1 MSSSTASPAEDTA
14 DGGPDGPGG
23 RVPAPRAWAV
33 VLASSIGQFL
43 VVLDVSVVNV
53 ALPGIRDGLGLS
65 PSALQWVVNAYALTF
80 AGFLLLG
87 GRAADLFGRKPVYL
101 TGLGLFTAASLAGGL
116 AQDPGTL
123 IAARAAQGVGA
134 AVLAPVTL
142 SLLTSTFPEGP
153 ARTRAIATWAAVGTA
168 GGAAGG
174 LVGGLLTDLLSWR
187 WVLLVNVPVGAVV
200 VALVAVSLRERH
212 ERTGRGLDLPGA
224 ALVTVGVAALAYGI
238 GQTES
243 HAWDAP
249 GTLLPLVGGLLAL
262 AAFVA
267 VEKRSAEPLVPLG
280 LFRLR
285 SVTAGNLVTLV
296 SMVGGFAMWYF
307 LSLYMQNVLGYSAVR
322 AGLSFLP
329 HTLAIIA
336 GSKAAPRLMAR
347 FGSRTMIAAGGVTAA
362 AGFAWQGLAL
372 DADGTFLGTILG
384 PAVVMAGGFG
394 LLMTPMTDA
403 ATTGTAP
410 EEAGVVA
417 GLVNTSRQIGSA
429 LGLTILGTVSAHATD
444 GGTTKGAAADGYAAA
459 FLAASAITAAAML
472 LVALLPRPAP
482 AVRPRT

>member
-14 DGGPDGPGG
+14 GGGPEAPGA
-23 RVPAPRAWAV
+23 RTAAPRAWAV

-53 ALPGIRDGLGLS
+53 ALPGIRDGLGLGAS
-65 PSALQWVVNAYALTF
+65 SLQWVVNAYALTF

-116 AQDPGTL
+116 AQGAGTL
-123 IAARAAQGVGA
+123 IAARAVQGVGA

-200 VALVAVSLRERH
+200 IAVVAVGLRERH
-212 ERTGRGLDLPGA
+212 ERTARRGLDLPGA
-224 ALVTVGVAALAYGI
+224 ALVTGGVAALAYGI

-249 GTLLPLVGGLLAL
+249 GTLLPLAGGLLAL

-347 FGSRTMIAAGGVTAA
+347 FGSRTMIAVGGLTAA
-362 AGFAWQGLAL
+362 AGFAWQGLVL
-372 DADGTFLGTILG
+372 DADGTFLGTVLG
-384 PAVVMAGGFG
+384 PAVAMAGGFG

-429 LGLTILGTVSAHATD
+429 LGLTILGAVSAHAAG
-444 GGTTKGAAADGYAAA
+444 GGTGKGAAADGYAAA
-459 FLAASAITAAAML
+459 FLAAAAITAGAML
-472 LVALLPRPAP
+472 LVALLPRPA
-482 AVRPRT
+482 RTAA